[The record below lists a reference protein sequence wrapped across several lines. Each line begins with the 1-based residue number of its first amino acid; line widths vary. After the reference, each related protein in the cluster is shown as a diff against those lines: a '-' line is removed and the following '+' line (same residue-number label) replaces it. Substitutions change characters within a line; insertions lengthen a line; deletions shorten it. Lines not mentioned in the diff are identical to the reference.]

1 LPIDYVV
8 PAALG
13 IVIGARLGAKLAQRA
28 PTLALRLIFVGVMLY
43 TVVRLALK

>member
-1 LPIDYVV
+1 VDYVV

-13 IVIGARLGAKLAQRA
+13 IVIGARVGVKFAQRA

-43 TVVRLALK
+43 TVVRLALR